1 MKGSIVSRISMILA
15 CGLAFS
21 AARAVEAPAPTLTP
35 DVVVEGKSIREL
47 RADVKK
53 TERRFQSL
61 YGKYNQNTQQ
71 RISCDDDAATGTRFT
86 KRKCTTRA
94 AENATAQAAQDF
106 VATAD
111 LNTSTTTT
119 QTGLPVGATRASP
132 AEPVANAPQRYVA
145 EVSSVD
151 LKDPRDTYRQNLE
164 KLMAA
169 HPDLR
174 KAFEEY
180 AQARAALQAAENGN
194 RAPN

>member
-1 MKGSIVSRISMILA
+1 MKGRIVSRASMILA
-15 CGLAFS
+15 CGVVW
-21 AARAVEAPAPTLTP
+21 AAAHASEAPAPALTP

-47 RADVKK
+47 RADAKK
-53 TERRFQSL
+53 TERRFQTL
-61 YGKYNQNTQQ
+61 YGKYNRNTQQ
-71 RISCDDDAATGTRFT
+71 RISCEDDAATGTRFT

-151 LKDPRDTYRQNLE
+151 LKDPRDSYRQNLE
-164 KLMAA
+164 KLMNA

-174 KAFEEY
+174 TAFEEY

-194 RAPN
+194 PAKQ